1 LRRQRKGWWK
11 MKIKALILVV
21 LLVLI
26 AKAQAYEYKVNRYN
40 ETLVVFNHPVLGVN
54 CTPASLG
61 KVIGVEGIQ
70 NTTSNFFLRLVPNKK
85 DGELFCS
92 FKLSNKELID
102 VKFALGDF
110 VQTPVVDITRFERD
124 LIKTDELEAF
134 VLFCRGNRHGYK
146 DVMKQGGTT
155 RTIEGNKNTYRLQ
168 ELYMNSKG
176 VYHYVFEVLTGSTDR
191 FLKLNNFQS
200 NTLKYSSLVHTE
212 GKAYLVLSS
221 NVLIN
226 FKRVLP

>member
-1 LRRQRKGWWK
+1 
-11 MKIKALILVV
+11 MKIKTIILIVV
-21 LLVLI
+21 LILI
-26 AKAQAYEYKVNRYN
+26 AKAQAYEYKVNRFN

-54 CTPASLG
+54 CTPASFG

-70 NTTSNFFLRLVPNKK
+70 NTTTNFFLRLVPNKK
-85 DGELFCS
+85 DGDLFCS

-102 VKFALGDF
+102 VKFSLGDF
-110 VQTPVVDITRFERD
+110 VQTPIVDITRTEKD
-124 LIKTDELEAF
+124 VMKTDELENF
-134 VLFCRGNRHGYK
+134 VIFCRGSRHGYK
-146 DVMKQGGTT
+146 DVMNQGGTS

-168 ELYMNSKG
+168 ELYINSKG
-176 VYHYVFEVLTGSTDR
+176 TYHYVLEVLTGSTDR

-200 NTLKYSSLVHTE
+200 NTLQYSSLIQQGE
-212 GKAYLVLSS
+212 KAYLVLSS